1 MVNLASP
8 NFQYCYRPR
17 ESLKL
22 STVKIN
28 IRDAIKNDLITIVSM
43 LADDP
48 LGQSRESCAEPLNH
62 KYLDAFVAI
71 NEDANQILAVVEVD
85 NVVAGCLQLS
95 FIPGLSR
102 RGMWRAQIESV
113 RIGKD
118 FRDKGLGQIMIEWA
132 IVEAEKHECGLVQLT
147 SDIQRPQAIRFYEK
161 LGFVNSH
168 AGMKL
173 GLGK

>member
-1 MVNLASP
+1 M
-8 NFQYCYRPR
+8 
-17 ESLKL
+17 
-22 STVKIN
+22 STEKIN
-28 IRDAIKNDLITIVSM
+28 IRDATIDDLVGIVSM

-48 LGQSRESCAEPLNH
+48 LGQSRESIVEPLDRRY
-62 KYLDAFVAI
+62 KDAFDAI
-71 NEDANQILAVVEVD
+71 DEDANQVLAVVEID
-85 NVVAGCLQLS
+85 NVIAGCLQLS

-102 RGMWRAQIESV
+102 SGMWRAQIESV
-113 RIGKD
+113 RIDKG

-132 IVEAEKHECGLVQLT
+132 IVEAKKRGCGLVQLT

-173 GLGK
+173 GLGGEK

>member
-1 MVNLASP
+1 M
-8 NFQYCYRPR
+8 
-17 ESLKL
+17 
-22 STVKIN
+22 STDKIN
-28 IRDAIKNDLITIVSM
+28 IRDATNDDLVTIISM

-48 LGQSRESCAEPLNH
+48 LGQSRESTVEPLDQN
-62 KYLDAFVAI
+62 YQDAFDAI
-71 NEDANQILAVVEVD
+71 EEDINQVLAVVEVD
-85 NVVAGCLQLS
+85 NVIAGCLQLS

-102 RGMWRAQIESV
+102 IGMWRAQIESV

-118 FRDKGLGQIMIEWA
+118 FRDKGLGQVMIEWA
-132 IVEAEKHECGLVQLT
+132 IGEAKKRGCGLLQLT

-173 GLGK
+173 GLYK

>member
-1 MVNLASP
+1 MSAD
-8 NFQYCYRPR
+8 
-17 ESLKL
+17 
-22 STVKIN
+22 KIN
-28 IRDAIKNDLITIVSM
+28 IRDATKDDLVTIVSM

-48 LGQSRESCAEPLNH
+48 LGQSRESNAEPLDQ
-62 KYLDAFVAI
+62 KYLDAFDAI
-71 NEDANQILAVVEVD
+71 DKDANQVLAVVEID
-85 NVVAGCLQLS
+85 NVIAGCLQLS

-102 RGMWRAQIESV
+102 SGMWRAQIESV
-113 RIGKD
+113 RIDKD

-132 IVEAEKHECGLVQLT
+132 IVEAKKRGCGLVQLT

-173 GLGK
+173 GLGEKN